1 MYYKKFSNKEMQVI
15 RQAIQEHGQT
25 LAFNLEDYEDA
36 ETKKELKAV
45 EKLQERTATANACG
59 VRLFL
64 TQFGCSGYKY
74 DLKLE
79 YNKPTLN
86 DIVYQKILYVH
97 SKNEPFLSQT
107 KMGWV
112 EDKFGEEFTFTNPLE
127 TARCGCG
134 ESFYIG
140 LNND

>member
-1 MYYKKFSNKEMQVI
+1 MKISK
-15 RQAIQEHGQT
+15 QE
-25 LAFNLEDYEDA
+25 
-36 ETKKELKAV
+36 V
-45 EKLQERTATANACG
+45 EKLQNRISAADACG
-59 VRLFL
+59 VRLYL

-79 YNKPTLN
+79 YQQPTLN

-97 SKNEPFLSQT
+97 SKNLPFLSQT
-107 KMGWV
+107 NMDWV

>member
-1 MYYKKFSNKEMQVI
+1 MEISK
-15 RQAIQEHGQT
+15 
-25 LAFNLEDYEDA
+25 
-36 ETKKELKAV
+36 KAV

-79 YNKPTLN
+79 YKKPTLD

-112 EDKFGEEFTFTNPLE
+112 EDKFGEEFTFTNSLE

-134 ESFYIG
+134 ESFYMG